1 MNILISSAAHKTPLI
16 QAMQQ
21 AARKLAPQ
29 AQVVAG
35 DLNTQVLSAYTADAF
50 WPMPPTDAAYLEEI
64 IAGCQAREVRVIL
77 PTRDGELLFW
87 AHHAARLESVGI
99 KVIVAPVPALTT
111 CLDKQAFADF
121 GQRHQ
126 LPMIPCATTPQ
137 TLEHETDRWVV
148 KERYGAGSRLIGLN
162 LSMEQALAHAQQL
175 QTPVFQPYMTGQ
187 EISIDAWLD
196 RRHNVK
202 GLILRRRD
210 LVIHGESQVTT
221 SFRHPAI
228 ESQAKIILK
237 ALQLTGPVVL
247 QALVDTAEHIH
258 IIECNPRFGGASTV
272 SIAAGLDSLYWSLV
286 DALGGESHTLPFT
299 RIAGEIR
306 QVRMATDYYS
316 PVSADAAHCAV
327 SWRGAG

>member
-1 MNILISSAAHKTPLI
+1 MANDDMNILISSAGHKTPLI

-21 AARKLAPQ
+21 AARKLDPQ
-29 AQVVAG
+29 VQVVAG

-50 WPMPPTDAAYLEEI
+50 WPMPPTDAAHLEEI
-64 IAGCQAREVRVIL
+64 MAGCQARGIRVIL

-87 AHHAARLESVGI
+87 AHHAARLESIGI
-99 KVIVAPVPALTT
+99 NVIVAPVTALQT
-111 CLDKQAFADF
+111 CLDKRAFADF
-121 GQRHQ
+121 GRRHQ
-126 LPMIPCATTPQ
+126 CPVIPCATTPH
-137 TLEHETDRWVV
+137 TLEADRWVV
-148 KERYGAGSRLIGLN
+148 KERYGAGSRSMGLN
-162 LSMEQALAHAQQL
+162 LTLEQALVHAQQL
-175 QTPVFQPYMTGQ
+175 QAPVFQPYVTGQ

-196 RRHNVK
+196 RRHNIK

-210 LVIHGESQVTT
+210 LVINGESQVTT

-228 ESQAKIILK
+228 EAQAKVILD

-247 QALVDTAEHIH
+247 QALVDIDEHIH
-258 IIECNPRFGGASTV
+258 IMECNPRFGGASTL

-299 RIAGEIR
+299 RIPGEIR

-316 PVSADAAHCAV
+316 RSP
-327 SWRGAG
+327 